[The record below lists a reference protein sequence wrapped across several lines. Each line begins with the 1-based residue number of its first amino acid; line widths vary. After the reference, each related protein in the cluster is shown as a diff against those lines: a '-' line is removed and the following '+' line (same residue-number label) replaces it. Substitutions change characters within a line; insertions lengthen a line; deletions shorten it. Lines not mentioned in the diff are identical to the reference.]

1 MTGPTARMQPYQAY
15 RAMKNF
21 TGLTQATAKSISDG
35 KVTYTDSTGAEKTV
49 QADSVVIFGGLKGKQ
64 DEALKFNGTAKK
76 GVYPIGDC
84 TGRCGN
90 IQKATRSAFYMASQ
104 I

>member
-1 MTGPTARMQPYQAY
+1 
-15 RAMKNF
+15 MKNF
-21 TGLTQATAKSISDG
+21 TGLTQATAKSISNG

-49 QADSVVIFGGLKGKQ
+49 QADSVVIFGGLRGRQ
-64 DEALKFNGTAKK
+64 EEALKFNNTAKK

-90 IQKATRSAFYMASQ
+90 IQKANRSAFYMASQ